1 LFADAAGEPYTHH
14 FLHSLLRAAL
24 AHLYGTAVASLYS
37 FHSFRSGLASALHAA
52 GVDDGMIQLI
62 CRWMCPESLHVYRRM
77 GVAEHESLI
86 RKASGCHVD
95 CTQSVNVP
103 TVVGDQHMAALTSEF
118 SQLKAA
124 AEIQAYEQALRVA
137 TDPFSPR
144 DPPREAR
151 PAAPSSARAASP
163 EVPEPVDYPVTLEPI
178 RETPRPGAELA
189 VGRHMWPD
197 YPCDELNGLGWRVLV
212 LSATPA
218 AATIRFT
225 HARLRGRRYEDTQVQ
240 TSSLLLI
247 KPLYPLDQQGP

>member
-1 LFADAAGEPYTHH
+1 MAIRTELTDAMTVAGVIDETIFFGINANTLNTDVRAWDMWERVCRAQGTSP
-14 FLHSLLRAAL
+14 LRSAAEARDFPERN
-24 AHLYGTAVASLYS
+24 AHL
-37 FHSFRSGLASALHAA
+37 LACLLLHAFA
-52 GVDDGMIQLI
+52 VGRPRDRSRAFI
-62 CRWMCPESLHVYRRM
+62 PN
-77 GVAEHESLI
+77 A
-86 RKASGCHVD
+86 
-95 CTQSVNVP
+95 

-144 DPPREAR
+144 DPPRGAR
-151 PAAPSSARAASP
+151 PAALSPTRAASP
-163 EVPEPVDYPVTLEPI
+163 EVPEPVDHPVTLEPI
-178 RETPRPGAELA
+178 QETPMPGAELA

-197 YPCDELNGLGWRVLV
+197 YPCDELHGLGWKVLV

-218 AATIRFT
+218 TATIRFT